1 MKKLFLLLFVISLKA
16 TSFAQSKADT
26 YAVTINFGSVC
37 CGVPDSKPLFDEII
51 LFKKKNKI
59 KTIAYEKTA
68 PLGKEGEYMLGFML
82 KELNKKQKVLFID
95 LLKKAVPL
103 LADKKNS
110 SSGNAVMEIDVK
122 KTPKEELGRATIVT
136 EKI

>member
-1 MKKLFLLLFVISLKA
+1 MKKLTLLLILISFKSIL
-16 TSFAQSKADT
+16 FAQSKNDT

-37 CGVPDSKPLFDEII
+37 CGVPDNKSLIDEII

-59 KTIAYEKTA
+59 KIISYEKMG
-68 PLGKEGEYMLGFML
+68 PLGKEGEYMMGFML